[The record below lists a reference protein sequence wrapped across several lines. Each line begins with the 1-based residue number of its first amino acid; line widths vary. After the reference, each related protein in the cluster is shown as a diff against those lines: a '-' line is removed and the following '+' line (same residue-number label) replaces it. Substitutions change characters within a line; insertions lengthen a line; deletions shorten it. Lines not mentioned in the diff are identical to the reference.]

1 MSTAQGSLS
10 HVWPLHAELNA
21 DGVLQLGGCDV
32 RELARE
38 FGTPAYIVCEDDLR
52 TQARAFLDA
61 FRHHAGDNFEVH
73 FASKAFP
80 ATPVMRVFAEE
91 GLACDV
97 ASGGELALA
106 LRAGFD
112 PARIHLHG
120 NAKSEHELR
129 EALEAGIG
137 DIIVDNLD
145 ELDRLER
152 LVPEGSTQRILLRIA
167 PGVSPETHPKIST
180 GGPNTK
186 FGFNP
191 EDARVAIE
199 RAQASD
205 RLDLDGL
212 HMHIGSQ
219 IFDLEPFRP
228 SLEVLVG
235 LGRFRTLNLG
245 GGLGVPYTSDQAAL
259 SIEDYV
265 AAKVGLVRE
274 LAGEDVRIADEPG
287 RALVARS
294 TVTLYTVQSVKR
306 NVSTWV
312 GVDGGMSD
320 NLRPMLYDARY
331 EAHVVGRPGGGT
343 VCHLAGKHC
352 ESGDVIV
359 HDADLADPRVGDLI
373 AVPVTGAYGHA
384 MANNYNGQPRP
395 PIVFVSGGDARLVVR
410 RETYEDLM
418 ARDVP
423 EEEGRAA
430 WAARRSGGAGA

>member
-1 MSTAQGSLS
+1 MPTAQRTLS
-10 HVWPLHAELNA
+10 HVWPRHASLDE
-21 DGVLQLGGCDV
+21 DGVLQLGGCDA
-32 RELARE
+32 RKLARRH
-38 FGTPAYIVCEDDLR
+38 GTPAYVVCEQDLR
-52 TQARAFLDA
+52 DQARAFLEA
-61 FRHHAGDNFEVH
+61 FRRHAGDDVEVH

-80 ATPVMRVFAEE
+80 ATAVLRVFAEE

-106 LRAGFD
+106 LNAGFD

-120 NAKSEHELR
+120 NAKSEAELR
-129 EALEAGIG
+129 EALDAGIG
-137 DIIVDNLD
+137 DIVVDNLD
-145 ELDRLER
+145 ELALLER
-152 LVPEGSTQRILLRIA
+152 LVPAGRRQRILLRIA

-186 FGFNP
+186 FGLNP
-191 EDARVAIE
+191 ADARIAIE
-199 RAQASD
+199 RAQGSD

-219 IFDLEPFRP
+219 IVDLEPFR
-228 SLEVLVG
+228 SALEVLVA

-245 GGLGVPYTSDQAAL
+245 GGLGVPYLHEQSAP
-259 SIEDYV
+259 SVEDYV
-265 AAKVGLVRE
+265 ARKVALVRE
-274 LAGEDVRIADEPG
+274 LAGDDVRIADEPG

-320 NLRPMLYDARY
+320 NLRPMLYEARY
-331 EAHVVGRPGGGT
+331 EAQVVGKTAPERQHVVA
-343 VCHLAGKHC
+343 HLAGKHC
-352 ESGDVIV
+352 ESGDVII
-359 HDADLADPRVGDLI
+359 HDVDLADPQPGDLV
-373 AVPVTGAYGHA
+373 AVPMTGAYGHA

-395 PIVFVSGGDARLVVR
+395 PIVFVADGADRVVVR

-418 ARDVP
+418 RRDV
-423 EEEGRAA
+423 G
-430 WAARRSGGAGA
+430 